1 MSDAQF
7 AKAEKEFFD
16 RTFAMNPLLAS
27 YLGLSEPYNRLMP
40 DGGPQ
45 AVRESVV
52 VLKEYLD
59 SANALDDRGLSP
71 SRAIDKAVIRYAYDL
86 ARFAMDDQRSG
97 RMNPDALGDFL
108 AVCFLTIARDD
119 APPAERLAPLAAR
132 LWELPVYLEQFRGRI
147 GGERIAVPLFEAAV
161 ETARA
166 APGFLMELCAYAGS
180 TEARAAEI
188 FERSCR
194 KATSAV
200 ETHLQWLHSLAS
212 RASGDGAIGRDRF
225 NELISIRRLGLDVPD
240 ILDLAQGAL
249 DRGKSRLAQTSR
261 ELASGLGPAD
271 PRMRLHDGGAAGFE
285 GVLATVRRR
294 VAEARQF
301 VVDEDLVHI
310 PDGDAVE
317 VVETPT
323 FLRAFIPFAAVFPPG
338 KFDRVRRGVCMVTRP
353 PDDATLAARFSDGEI
368 TNLVAHETYPGHFL
382 QSFVTGFG
390 SKTRWLVQAPETVE
404 GWAHYAEQLMLD
416 RGFHDTAA
424 ARHAQARATVW
435 RAARVVMDVRLAC
448 GEWSD
453 EEAAAYMAREASLDA
468 EGARSEVRRA
478 RLQPG
483 RLLSYLVGKW
493 LIARL
498 RVECRESL
506 GDRFFERAF
515 HDAICANGY
524 LPHALL
530 RPATLDALGIPGA

>member
-27 YLGLSEPYNRLMP
+27 YLGLREPYDRLMP
-40 DGGPQ
+40 DGGPE

-59 SANALDDRGLSP
+59 AANALDDRALSP
-71 SRAIDKAVIRYAYDL
+71 SRAVDKAVIRHAYDL

-97 RMNPDALGDFL
+97 RMNPDGLGEFL
-108 AVCFLTIARDD
+108 AVCFLTIVRDD
-119 APPAERLAPLAAR
+119 APAAERLASLATR
-132 LWELPVYLEQFRGRI
+132 LWELPVYLKQFRGRI

-166 APGFLMELCAYAGS
+166 APGFLLEVCAYAKS
-180 TEARAAEI
+180 TDTRVADI

-194 KATSAV
+194 KGIGAI
-200 ETHLQWLHSLAS
+200 ETHLEWLHSLAA

-225 NELISIRRLGLDVPD
+225 EDLISIRRLGLNVPE
-240 ILDLAQGAL
+240 ILGLALDAL
-249 DRGKSRLAQTSR
+249 DRGKSRLAQTAR
-261 ELASGLGPAD
+261 ELAAGLGPSD
-271 PRMRLHDGGAAGFE
+271 PRMRLGEGVTSGFE
-285 GVLATVRRR
+285 DVLATVRRR

-301 VVDEDLVHI
+301 VVDEDLAYI

-317 VVETPT
+317 VVETPS
-323 FLRAFIPFAAVFPPG
+323 FLRAFIPFAAMFPPG
-338 KFDRVRRGVCMVTRP
+338 KFERVRRGVCMVTRP
-353 PDDATLAARFSDGEI
+353 PDDATLAMRFPDGEI

-382 QSFVTGFG
+382 QAFVTGFG

-424 ARHAQARATVW
+424 ARHAQARAAVW

-453 EEAAAYMAREASLDA
+453 DEAAASMAREASLDA
-468 EGARSEVRRA
+468 DGARAEVRRA

-498 RVECRESL
+498 RDECRGRM
-506 GDRFFERAF
+506 GDRFAERAF

-530 RPATLDALGIPGA
+530 RPAAMDALGISGA